1 MDTHGS
7 FVGAGFDALPAH
19 VAILD
24 DDSTILYTNQSWD
37 SFGDEQ
43 GLVAGAAGVGVNYL
57 DVCDSS
63 AGDDAADAARAI
75 RAILAGKRETLSFE
89 YPCHT
94 PTEKHWFTMNAT
106 SYHHDGDRY
115 VLVMH
120 VDITERRQLEQQARE
135 QAEQMEA
142 FATLLSHDL
151 RNPLSVALATAQSLE
166 NVDDGLE
173 DETDWEALHSSL
185 ERMET
190 IIDDA
195 LMLVT
200 TEDAEQLEPV
210 RLRDAAENAWSH
222 VQTEASTMSVTDSVT
237 VEADPNLLQHLL
249 ENLFRNAVEH
259 GGQRPTIEAGTLEP
273 ADEAQP
279 SVDGFYVQDDGPGVP
294 PADREHIF
302 ESGYTTETAGSGF
315 GLAIVNRVVDAH
327 GWSIAVTDADSSGAR
342 FEIRSVT
349 TLE

>member
-1 MDTHGS
+1 
-7 FVGAGFDALPAH
+7 
-19 VAILD
+19 
-24 DDSTILYTNQSWD
+24 
-37 SFGDEQ
+37 
-43 GLVAGAAGVGVNYL
+43 
-57 DVCDSS
+57 
-63 AGDDAADAARAI
+63 
-75 RAILAGKRETLSFE
+75 
-89 YPCHT
+89 
-94 PTEKHWFTMNAT
+94 
-106 SYHHDGDRY
+106 
-115 VLVMH
+115 
-120 VDITERRQLEQQARE
+120 
-135 QAEQMEA
+135 
-142 FATLLSHDL
+142 
-151 RNPLSVALATAQSLE
+151 
-166 NVDDGLE
+166 
-173 DETDWEALHSSL
+173 
-185 ERMET
+185 MET